1 MVVDDDVNYANHLAE
16 LLEKHGQVDAAYCV
30 EDFFSKFT
38 PFSYDLILLDLRLK
52 RKKEGLEILKHIRN
66 EDPSVT
72 VIVISAYGDIA
83 TAVEALKIG
92 ARTFLEKDK
101 NSPREIVLISEHVL
115 REIERERRLREL
127 TEGEGSL
134 EIIGEDP
141 KMVQI
146 RKLASFAAQDGEIS
160 VLLRGEPG
168 VGKHHV
174 AMAIYSKG
182 KRKEGPFV
190 PFTPL
195 DLSEDD
201 VRDGLFSKERPGA
214 IFKAHRGVLAISD
227 ITHLNIKVQA
237 RLYEI
242 LESGKGPDFQFI
254 AITDSPIEKMQEEG
268 GLHRGLFYRLKT
280 FEIHI
285 TPLRERRGDIPL
297 LARYFISG
305 IGKRMNVDSISPEAL
320 EALGGYNFPGNVAE
334 LKSALETAALRA
346 CAEGVSTITTRHLP
360 IPLVEGES
368 PFQIG
373 ADIRDIQRFLAE
385 VELYLVDRSL
395 KEVRWRKN
403 DAGERLGYPNRFS
416 MLKRVRRHFEKYPEL
431 KARFRK
437 LAKAYKIL

>member
-1 MVVDDDVNYANHLAE
+1 MVVDDDVDYADHLAG
-16 LLEKHGQVDAAYCV
+16 LLKDLGRVDAAYCV

-52 RKKEGLEILKHIRN
+52 KEKEGLEVLKHIRN

-101 NSPREIVLISEHVL
+101 NSPGEIALISGHVL
-115 REIERERRLREL
+115 REIGTERRLAEL
-127 TEGEGSL
+127 AEGEGAL

-141 KMVQI
+141 KMTQI
-146 RKLASFAAQDGEIS
+146 RKLASFAGQDGEIS

-174 AMAIYSKG
+174 ARAIYSKG

-190 PFTPL
+190 SFTPL
-195 DLSEDD
+195 YLSEDD
-201 VRDGLFSKERPGA
+201 VRDGLFSKDRPGA
-214 IFKAHRGVLAISD
+214 VFKAHRGILAISD

-237 RLYEI
+237 RLHEV
-242 LESGKGPDFQFI
+242 LESGKGPDFQLI
-254 AITDSPIEKMQEEG
+254 AMTDSPIERLQEEG
-268 GLHRGLFYRLKT
+268 RLHRGLFYRLKT

-285 TPLRERRGDIPL
+285 TPLRERKGDIPL
-297 LARYFISG
+297 LTRYFISG
-305 IGKRMNVDSISPEAL
+305 IGKRLNVDSISPEAIEAL
-320 EALGGYNFPGNVAE
+320 EAYNFPGNVAE

-346 CAEGVSTITTRHLP
+346 YAEKAGTITTRHLP
-360 IPLVEGES
+360 IPLVEGEY

-385 VELYLVDRSL
+385 VELYLVDRTL
-395 KEVRWRKN
+395 KEVKWRKN
-403 DAGERLGYPNRFS
+403 DAGKRLGYPSRFS
-416 MLKRVRRHFEKYPEL
+416 MLKRVRRHFERYPEF
-431 KARFRK
+431 KTRFRE